1 MIEDQF
7 LDKLGGNINNTHLID
22 KTKTTEIK
30 NEHNLVDIW
39 RKNNP
44 FKRLFTYHNHVNT
57 THSRLDRIYLSKTNN
72 TKTCKIMPNSFS
84 DHDAVPVLTQI
95 SKENPRGPGT
105 WKLNTSILNLKQFR
119 KTFQQFWTFW
129 QNKKTEYKNHN

>member
-1 MIEDQF
+1 
-7 LDKLGGNINNTHLID
+7 
-22 KTKTTEIK
+22 
-30 NEHNLVDIW
+30 
-39 RKNNP
+39 
-44 FKRLFTYHNHVNT
+44 
-57 THSRLDRIYLSKTNN
+57 
-72 TKTCKIMPNSFS
+72 MPNSFS
-84 DHDAVPVLTQI
+84 DHDGVPVLTQI

>member
-22 KTKTTEIK
+22 KTKTIEIK

-44 FKRLFTYHNHVNT
+44 FKRLFTCHNHVNT

-72 TKTCKIMPNSFS
+72 TKTCKITPNSFS
-84 DHDAVPVLTQI
+84 DHDGVPVLTQI

-105 WKLNTSILNLKQFR
+105 WKLI
-119 KTFQQFWTFW
+119 
-129 QNKKTEYKNHN
+129 